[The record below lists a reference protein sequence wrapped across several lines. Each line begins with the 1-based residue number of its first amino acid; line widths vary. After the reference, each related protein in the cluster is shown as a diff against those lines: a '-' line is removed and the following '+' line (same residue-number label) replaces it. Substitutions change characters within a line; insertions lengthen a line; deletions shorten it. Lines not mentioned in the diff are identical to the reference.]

1 MAESMKRFGVDPNAQ
16 DEGQLHIAQFLLDHL
31 DAMVAYWDVNEVC
44 VYANNAYRLWFGK
57 NKEQV
62 IGHTLRELLGP
73 IYPLNAP
80 HIRAALEGQLQVF
93 ERDIPAPGGAVRHSL
108 ATYTPHLVNGKV
120 VGFFVHVADVT
131 PLKDLER
138 QLKAA
143 KEKAE
148 QLATHDFLTGLPN
161 RVLLFDRISQALALL
176 RRKQQM
182 VALLHIDIDDFKK
195 VNDTHG
201 HGVGDRLLIEF
212 ASRMKGALRESDTLT
227 RMGGD
232 EFLLLGPEVDSAAQ
246 AETIASHVLG
256 RIRHPFQ
263 LGELDVAITVSV
275 GIALSPRD
283 GTTAEA
289 LIAGSDRA
297 LYIAKGLGKNRFAF
311 AEPSVPAG

>member
-1 MAESMKRFGVDPNAQ
+1 MAESMKRFGGDPGARVEDQ
-16 DEGQLHIAQFLLDHL
+16 FHIAQFLLDHL
-31 DAMVAYWDVNEVC
+31 DAMVAYWDTNEVC

-57 NKEQV
+57 SKEQV

-80 HIRAALEGQLQVF
+80 HVRAALEGRTQVF
-93 ERDIPAPGGAVRHSL
+93 EREIPTPGGAVRHSL
-108 ATYTPHLVNGKV
+108 ATYTPHLVNGRV
-120 VGFFVHVADVT
+120 AGFFVHVADVT

-161 RVLLFDRISQALALL
+161 RVLLFDRIAQALSLVK
-176 RRKQQM
+176 RKQQM

-201 HGVGDRLLIEF
+201 HGVGDALLVEF
-212 ASRMKGALRESDTLT
+212 ASRMRGSLRESDTLT

-232 EFLLLGPEVDSAAQ
+232 EFLLLGPEVDSAVQ
-246 AETIASHVLG
+246 AEAIASHVLG
-256 RIRHPFQ
+256 TVRRPFQ
-263 LGELDVAITVSV
+263 LGELEVAITVSV
-275 GIALSPRD
+275 GIALCPRN
-283 GTTAEA
+283 GKTAAA
-289 LIAGSDRA
+289 LIASSDRA
-297 LYIAKGLGKNRFAF
+297 LYVAKGLGKNRFAF
-311 AEPSVPAG
+311 AEPSAPAG